1 MPQSDSREALLA
13 AVDTAL
19 REMETLCGRAER
31 ALMLRRWEDLDAA
44 IADARRATHALLN
57 AMDDAEPVRDRS
69 FDEGVMRRMRYV
81 HAIRE
86 NQMTRLQQYH
96 DAVSQRLQL
105 VARWK
110 SSLRT
115 LAQRTAARSIS
126 VVDSLR

>member
-1 MPQSDSREALLA
+1 MLLA

-31 ALMLRRWEDLDAA
+31 ALMMRRWEDLDAA

-57 AMDDAEPVRDRS
+57 AMDEAKPARDRS
-69 FDEGVMRRMRYV
+69 FDEDVMRRVRYV

-110 SSLRT
+110 SSLRA
-115 LAQRTAARSIS
+115 LAQRTGARTVS